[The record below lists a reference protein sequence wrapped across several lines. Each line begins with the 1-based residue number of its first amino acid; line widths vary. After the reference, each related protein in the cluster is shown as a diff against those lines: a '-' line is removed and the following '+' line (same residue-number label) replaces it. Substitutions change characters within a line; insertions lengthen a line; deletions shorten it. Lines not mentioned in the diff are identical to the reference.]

1 MIAASVQWPV
11 VVGLVFA
18 ATVLVVLALSGQITA
33 WAEARRERALDN
45 QRRLFLSGSVFFQVY
60 GPPFL
65 ALATLL
71 FCVTAGLSVLGV
83 VIAAMVYYVLD
94 KLPEMAIKQR
104 GIRFEHQ
111 LVDALTGLAN
121 SLKAGLSLPQA
132 VKQVATDSPAPTSQE
147 FGQVVHEYS
156 LGKTI
161 EQAFEDT
168 GERVRSR
175 NFDLAVAAFRV
186 GKERGGNVAETFEKI
201 ADSIREID
209 RLEEHIK
216 TVTTEG
222 RSSARFMT
230 FMPAVFLV
238 LLYVMDPESTTLLFT
253 DTIGLVILSFVIV
266 LNLIGHFWIQRIL
279 AVDV

>member
-1 MIAASVQWPV
+1 MIGVALQWPV
-11 VVGLVFA
+11 VVAIVFL
-18 ATVLVVLALSGQITA
+18 ATVLVVLALSGQITS
-33 WAEARRERALDN
+33 WIERRRERALDN

-60 GPPFL
+60 GPPAV

-71 FCVTAGLSVLGV
+71 FCVTAGLSVLGFV
-83 VIAAMVYYVLD
+83 VAAIVYYVLD
-94 KLPEMAIKQR
+94 KLPELAIRQR
-104 GIRFEHQ
+104 MQRFEHQ

-132 VKQVATDSPAPTSQE
+132 VKQVATDMPAPVSQE
-147 FGQVVHEYS
+147 FGQVMHEYS

-168 GERVRSR
+168 GDRVRSR
-175 NFDLAVAAFRV
+175 NFDLAIAAFRV

-238 LLYVMDPESTTLLFT
+238 LLYIMDAESTSLLFT
-253 DTIGLVILSFVIV
+253 DTVGLIILSFVIV
-266 LNLIGHFWIQRIL
+266 FNLIGHFWIQRIL